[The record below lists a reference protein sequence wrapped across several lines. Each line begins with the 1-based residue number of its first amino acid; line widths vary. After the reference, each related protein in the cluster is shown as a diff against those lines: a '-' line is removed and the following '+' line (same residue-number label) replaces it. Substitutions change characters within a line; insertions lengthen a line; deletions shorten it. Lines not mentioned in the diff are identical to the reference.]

1 MLQIMFAC
9 ARTGQFVPTGIETD
23 LDTFMA
29 LPEVLSLSRCPACG
43 RSHYWTKSETW
54 ISDSLRKCPAALPA
68 DAILNATNLRGCR
81 DKLGPVNEGLFSVAV
96 LPLMPSER
104 AVC

>member
-1 MLQIMFAC
+1 MLQIMFVC

-68 DAILNATNLRGCR
+68 DAILPRY
-81 DKLGPVNEGLFSVAV
+81 
-96 LPLMPSER
+96 
-104 AVC
+104 

>member
-23 LDTFMA
+23 LDTFMT
-29 LPEVLSLSRCPACG
+29 LPEVLSLSRCSACG

-54 ISDSLRKCPAALPA
+54 ISGSLRTCSAALPA
-68 DAILNATNLRGCR
+68 DAILPRY
-81 DKLGPVNEGLFSVAV
+81 
-96 LPLMPSER
+96 
-104 AVC
+104 